1 MSDIK
6 SNINKKSKKIS
17 GVILDNYIRRLADT
31 KKEKLDKLVKLIS
44 KFDERVV
51 LTKLCSFLEHN
62 TTIDG
67 FRNAH
72 DILVGY
78 GVKSINY
85 LEKLYQKPGLRFEA
99 SECIVFALYALGD
112 KNSSNA
118 KLLDLYKNLKND
130 EQYNL
135 QIIIDMYELDLINEA
150 VAASLDFMGRSEEH
164 KIEFVSTILEFF
176 EGHLEVEAWI
186 RKQNDTNCRRL
197 INMLDDYSESFENM
211 SVTRDNIEFFKFEDF
226 ISADKETPVEQMIY
240 CYEMSNLVANY
251 ITSFKEE
258 NDINFMP
265 YNNIKGFVFLLMSN
279 SVELIKTLS
288 SPAFPVLCDL
298 EADAS
303 QLFSKDS
310 FKSQYEKLFS
320 FFWGDMKLIYGDII
334 KPVNIDY
341 FAWRMLCLTY
351 STLRDYLQKTPDYH
365 LDKDEDDELFVNFV
379 FGVAEEVTGN
389 VEEYIFCDG
398 SGGTVFAVDEIT
410 LNYFSDL
417 MKQNQK

>member
-31 KKEKLDKLVKLIS
+31 KKEKLDKLVKMIS

-62 TTIDG
+62 ATIDG

-72 DILVGY
+72 DIIVSY
-78 GVKSINY
+78 GPKSIGY
-85 LEKLYQKPGLRFEA
+85 LEKLYQKPGLRFEV
-99 SECIVFALYALGD
+99 SECVIFALYALGD

-118 KLLDLYKNLKND
+118 KLLELYKTLKDD
-130 EQYNL
+130 ERYNL
-135 QIIIDMYELDLINEA
+135 QIIIDMYELDLLNEA
-150 VAASLDFMGRSEEH
+150 VAASLDFIRRGEEH

-186 RKQNDTNCRRL
+186 RKQSDANCRRL

-211 SVTRDNIEFFKFEDF
+211 NVTRDNIEFFKFEDF

-265 YNNIKGFVFLLMSN
+265 YNNIKGFVFLLMTN

-288 SPAFPVLCDL
+288 GPAFPVLCDMD
-298 EADAS
+298 ADAS
-303 QLFSKDS
+303 PLFAKDS

-320 FFWGDMKLIYGDII
+320 FFWSDMKLIYGDNV

-351 STLRDYLQKTPDYH
+351 TTLRDYLQKTPDYH
-365 LDKDEDDELFVNFV
+365 LEKDEDDEAFVDFI
-379 FGVAEEVTGN
+379 FGVSEEVTGN

-398 SGGTVFAVDEIT
+398 GQTVFAVDEIT
-410 LNYFSDL
+410 LNFFKDL